1 MGISFRLCAALAP
14 LILLSACLLTPG
26 KFESTLDIRKNGAF
40 TFAYKG
46 EIIAEDFEGLKEPE
60 KGMDAEQD
68 EAGYT
73 RIASDDEDERKAK
86 ATKLRAI
93 ADALA
98 KEKGFRSVKIAG
110 EDMLE
115 IDYEITGILDHGF
128 VFPFNTDAEAVFPFV
143 AIEVRNDGKVRVRAP
158 GFGKADDKTGMA
170 KGGAERRNGT
180 FTLTTDATI
189 VSQNQEDGASET
201 PKGKQIVW
209 QITPLTSVAP
219 MAVLQLA
226 GEGAN

>member
-14 LILLSACLLTPG
+14 LVLLSACLLTPG
-26 KFESTLDIRKNGAF
+26 KFTSTLDIRKDGAF

-46 EIIAEDFEGLKEPE
+46 EIIAENFDGMKGPATGL
-60 KGMDAEQD
+60 DAEPD
-68 EAGYT
+68 EASYT
-73 RIASDDEDERKAK
+73 RIASEEDDEKKAK
-86 ATKLRAI
+86 AAKLQAI
-93 ADALA
+93 ADALS
-98 KEKGFRSVKIAG
+98 KEKGFRSVRIAG

-115 IDYEITGILDHGF
+115 IDYQITGTLDHAF

-170 KGGAERRNGT
+170 KGGAERRSGT
-180 FTLTTDATI
+180 FTLTTDAAI

-209 QITPLTSVAP
+209 QVTPLTSIAP

-226 GEGAN
+226 GESAN